1 MAGIFGSGRQR
12 DVSES
17 EINPEAVERLTML
30 ASMAIDQ
37 IPLPEPGEMTE
48 EEAWTISPG
57 PSKARVGSLGSPQVA
72 SRAAVAPTGPVQA
85 TVDTSALERLI
96 SSRLDSVEDSMRK
109 FEMRMEES
117 MAMHAPPPQLMDE
130 NGMLLSGDTIIGA
143 DGQVVTPGEDKTPG
157 HAHLGAS
164 LLELYEAQALAVN
177 PFLRAPEELAQEATE
192 TIGPHAIAA
201 ILLDHL
207 TGLAAV
213 SFVKKATES
222 GLLSA
227 EEGKSLGAI
236 VSLAAPGEA
245 EKALEDHLPDTILL
259 TFSALVSVWRRSTT
273 PVQRTYVAPAPQ
285 AEPEPEKKGPSG
297 PRLTPAAMVE

>member
-1 MAGIFGSGRQR
+1 
-12 DVSES
+12 
-17 EINPEAVERLTML
+17 
-30 ASMAIDQ
+30 
-37 IPLPEPGEMTE
+37 
-48 EEAWTISPG
+48 
-57 PSKARVGSLGSPQVA
+57 
-72 SRAAVAPTGPVQA
+72 
-85 TVDTSALERLI
+85 
-96 SSRLDSVEDSMRK
+96 MRK

-236 VSLAAPGEA
+236 VSLAPLV
-245 EKALEDHLPDTILL
+245 KPRRPSRTTSPTRSSSRSPLW
-259 TFSALVSVWRRSTT
+259 SASGVGRPR
-273 PVQRTYVAPAPQ
+273 PF
-285 AEPEPEKKGPSG
+285 SG
-297 PRLTPAAMVE
+297 PMSHLRHKPNRSPRRRAPPVRG